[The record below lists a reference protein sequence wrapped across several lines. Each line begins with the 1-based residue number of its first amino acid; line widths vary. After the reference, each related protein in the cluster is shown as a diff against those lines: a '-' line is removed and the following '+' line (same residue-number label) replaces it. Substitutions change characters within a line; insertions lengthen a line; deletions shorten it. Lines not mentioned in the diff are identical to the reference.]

1 MSMKPLKSRN
11 PLQIALLTAV
21 LLASASPLNHAAAA
35 SDSAVSYKQFLN
47 DKYAITLSDSLSK
60 GDFVL
65 AVNNILKA
73 EAKDQTNVFTDL
85 QKDSPYFKAAL
96 ALHEKAFYPKES
108 CRGPAAYPI
117 AGHFHSV
124 KSFRLARTRLY
135 LSQ

>member
-1 MSMKPLKSRN
+1 MSMKPLKSRK

-96 ALHEKAFYPKES
+96 ALHEKGILSEGKLQGTSRLPN
-108 CRGPAAYPI
+108 CRP
-117 AGHFHSV
+117 
-124 KSFRLARTRLY
+124 
-135 LSQ
+135 LS